1 MRDRLKRIF
10 RSPLSLRRG
19 PRPPSDSAGH
29 LQKSGCITALPL
41 DTPTYSST
49 LPVADFWQKALHRLS
64 MEDQVLIQKYT
75 TTQPTSYIASD
86 MPVLLLEVKQKR
98 ELFENKRW
106 NVSLNGYTFRLSDI
120 ADKVMT
126 WLEKLKVIGDIAVN
140 AVPIHARL
148 PWAGIRMLLQEA
160 TADRETMGPLLV
172 GLDKVLYL
180 IDLCT
185 VYELLYSYDPK
196 IEDTYHSL
204 EATVIELY
212 VLILQF
218 LRTAILAYEPS
229 TKTST
234 STTFW
239 TLNCIND
246 YNARF
251 EAIIPRIDHEAQNWE
266 RCYSRVD
273 RVISTDQVKRLK
285 HVLEDIERAKI
296 HQNEFRNVDNTFQNI
311 WRFLDDEKRE
321 DVLRWISDIPF
332 EYHHSVARTGC
343 TADTGGWLFRQR
355 DFQDWQLSDD
365 SMIFW
370 LHGIPGA
377 GKTKL
382 VSRVIDEFLQVQ
394 GQKLVYFYC
403 NRNEGLR
410 RKPKEILR
418 SFVKQLSIADDQTV
432 IHDNLLQI
440 YMDKRQRGFPST
452 DLSLE
457 ESEAL
462 LAQLIST
469 YPKTIL
475 VLDALDESEESS
487 RQSLISYFSRLVE
500 QIQNLKIFITS
511 RRDGDI
517 ACQLESKANVGINA
531 TDSQD
536 DIAKFVSQKI
546 DEDEQNRA
554 TPISVE
560 LKYDIVRIILDKSQ
574 GMFQWAA
581 LQVTELLSLD
591 LENDIRERLGCLPAG
606 LSCAYNEI
614 YQRIL
619 GSKASKLKLATRALQ
634 WVICSE
640 KPLTADALVFLVCQD
655 PEIDTLIT
663 PYVDIRFILD
673 SCSNLLVMD
682 SRQFCQLSHLS
693 VNEYFENL
701 WGIGICHANAAK
713 ICLTH
718 MLIANN
724 QYSQESSM
732 YSAMIDNFL
741 AYATQ
746 HWFLHIRRY
755 EYHINNTGD
764 KIDPRLS
771 QLVEKFLGRVEESG
785 PAYRSWCERCEHLPG
800 FPIEDL
806 KPFSNP
812 VLAVCR
818 FGLYHIPLTW
828 WESKCID
835 PNQTNKAANSLLVLT
850 VFSENEYAVQK
861 LLSLGADINGQLDG
875 LLCSG
880 SALGAAASI
889 GNREIIKLLLS
900 AGAQIN
906 QKHTGGIYGGA
917 LVASVANPEGRKATQ
932 LLLDS
937 GAEINQELDCGI
949 FGSALAAAAARGAGG
964 YNSTIIQS
972 LLHAGANVNQAL
984 TSGNYGS
991 ALAAAA
997 STPIGHETI
1006 KLLLASGANVN
1017 QRLIWGKYGSAL
1029 AAASFGSPANTSLLL
1044 EAGADVNQVLT
1055 SGLYGSALA
1064 AAAYSQAKHSV
1075 QLLLD
1080 AGADVNQKLTAGL
1093 YGSALA
1099 AAVAK
1104 QGADEEIVQLLLD
1117 AGADVNQ
1124 KLSSGLYSNVLEAAR
1139 ARTRRELYEIL
1150 LGVVIRKNRRN
1161 FEYTSLEADNGTA
1174 MQIQISSQAH
1184 NHREKS
1190 KVIDETDWE
1199 VVSHRDADV
1208 NDHEGSR
1215 DTSGVN
1221 GHFDIKIGWGRRKHT
1236 LYSCDWHYTPAEEHL
1251 DVCPICSGAPE

>member
-1 MRDRLKRIF
+1 
-10 RSPLSLRRG
+10 
-19 PRPPSDSAGH
+19 
-29 LQKSGCITALPL
+29 
-41 DTPTYSST
+41 
-49 LPVADFWQKALHRLS
+49 
-64 MEDQVLIQKYT
+64 MEDQVLIQKHT
-75 TTQPTSYIASD
+75 TTRSTPCIVSD
-86 MPVLLLEVKQKR
+86 TPVLLLEEVKQKR
-98 ELFENKRW
+98 ELFESRRW

-120 ADKVMT
+120 ANKVMT
-126 WLEKLKVIGDIAVN
+126 WLEKLKAIGDIAVN
-140 AVPIHARL
+140 ADQIHSRL
-148 PWAGIRMLLQEA
+148 PWAGIRMLFLEA

-185 VYELLYSYDPK
+185 VYELLYPYDPK
-196 IEDTYHSL
+196 IEHTYHNL
-204 EATVIELY
+204 EATVIEVY

-218 LRTAILAYEPS
+218 LRTAILAYERS

-234 STTFW
+234 SATFW
-239 TLNCIND
+239 TLDYIND

-251 EAIIPRIDHEAQNWE
+251 EAIIPRIDYEAQNCE
-266 RCYSRVD
+266 RCYSRLD
-273 RVISTDQVKRLK
+273 RVISIDQVKRLK
-285 HVLEDIERAKI
+285 RVLEDMERVKA
-296 HQNEFRNVDNTFQNI
+296 HQNEFRNMNSTFQNI
-311 WRFLDDEKRE
+311 WRFLDDGKRE

-332 EYHHSVARTGC
+332 EDHHSVARTGR
-343 TADTGGWLFRQR
+343 TANTGGWLFKQR
-355 DFQDWQLSDD
+355 VFQDWQISDD

-418 SFVKQLSIADDQTV
+418 SFVKQLSITDDQTV
-432 IHDNLLQI
+432 IHESLLQV
-440 YMDKRQRGFPST
+440 YMDKRQRGFSST

-462 LAQLIST
+462 LAQLISI

-475 VLDALDESEESS
+475 VLDALDESEEGS
-487 RQSLISYFSRLVE
+487 RQGLISYFSRLVE

-511 RRDGDI
+511 RRDEDI
-517 ACQLESKANVGINA
+517 ACRLKSKANVGINA

-546 DEDEQNRA
+546 DEDEKNRA

-574 GMFQWAA
+574 GIFQWAA

-591 LENDIRERLGCLPAG
+591 LEKDIRERLGCLPAG
-606 LSCAYNEI
+606 LPCAYNEI

-619 GSKASKLKLATRALQ
+619 ESKASKLKIAMRALQ

-655 PEIDTLIT
+655 PEIDTLIA
-663 PYVDIRFILD
+663 PYVDIRFILE

-682 SRQFCQLSHLS
+682 SRQFCHLSHLS

-701 WGIGICHANAAK
+701 WGIAICHANAAK
-713 ICLTH
+713 ICLTL
-718 MLIANN
+718 MLVANN

-732 YSAMIDNFL
+732 YNVMIDNFL

-755 EYHINNTGD
+755 EYYIRNTGD

-771 QLVEKFLGRVEESG
+771 QLVERFLGRVEESG

-806 KPFSNP
+806 KPFCNP

-818 FGLYHIPLTW
+818 FGFYRIPLTW
-828 WESKCID
+828 WESKCINT
-835 PNQTNKAANSLLVLT
+835 NQTNKAGNSLLVLT

-889 GNREIIKLLLS
+889 GNRDIIKLLLS

-906 QKHTGGIYGGA
+906 QKHAGGIYGGA

-964 YNSTIIQS
+964 YNSTISQS
-972 LLHAGANVNQAL
+972 LLRAGANVNQAL

-1044 EAGADVNQVLT
+1044 DAGADVNQVLT

-1075 QLLLD
+1075 QLLLN

-1150 LGVVIRKNRRN
+1150 LGVVIGKNQRN
-1161 FEYTSLEADNGTA
+1161 FGYTSLEAGKYKD
-1174 MQIQISSQAH
+1174 
-1184 NHREKS
+1184 RKS
-1190 KVIDETDWE
+1190 
-1199 VVSHRDADV
+1199 A
-1208 NDHEGSR
+1208 
-1215 DTSGVN
+1215 
-1221 GHFDIKIGWGRRKHT
+1221 
-1236 LYSCDWHYTPAEEHL
+1236 
-1251 DVCPICSGAPE
+1251 

>member
-1 MRDRLKRIF
+1 MCQTKMRDRLKHIF

-19 PRPPSDSAGH
+19 QRPPSDSADH

-41 DTPTYSST
+41 DTPADSST
-49 LPVADFWQKALHRLS
+49 LPVADFWQKVLHRLS
-64 MEDQVLIQKYT
+64 MEDQVLIQKHT
-75 TTQPTSYIASD
+75 TTRSTPCIVSD
-86 MPVLLLEVKQKR
+86 TPVLLLEEVKQKR
-98 ELFENKRW
+98 ELFESRRW

-120 ADKVMT
+120 ANKVMT
-126 WLEKLKVIGDIAVN
+126 WLEKLKAI
-140 AVPIHARL
+140 
-148 PWAGIRMLLQEA
+148 
-160 TADRETMGPLLV
+160 
-172 GLDKVLYL
+172 
-180 IDLCT
+180 
-185 VYELLYSYDPK
+185 
-196 IEDTYHSL
+196 
-204 EATVIELY
+204 VIEVY

-218 LRTAILAYEPS
+218 LRTAILAYERS

-234 STTFW
+234 SATFW
-239 TLNCIND
+239 TLDYIND

-251 EAIIPRIDHEAQNWE
+251 EAIIPRIDYEAQNCE
-266 RCYSRVD
+266 RCYSRLD
-273 RVISTDQVKRLK
+273 RVISIDQVKRLK
-285 HVLEDIERAKI
+285 RVLEDMERVKA
-296 HQNEFRNVDNTFQNI
+296 HQNEFRNMNSTFQNI
-311 WRFLDDEKRE
+311 WRFLDDGKRE
-321 DVLRWISDIPF
+321 DVLRWTSDIPF
-332 EYHHSVARTGC
+332 EDHHSVARTGR
-343 TADTGGWLFRQR
+343 TANTGGWLFKQR
-355 DFQDWQLSDD
+355 VFQDWQISDD

-418 SFVKQLSIADDQTV
+418 SFVKQLSITDDQTV
-432 IHDNLLQI
+432 IHESLLQV
-440 YMDKRQRGFPST
+440 YMDKRQRGFSST

-462 LAQLIST
+462 LAQLISI

-475 VLDALDESEESS
+475 VLDALDESEEGS
-487 RQSLISYFSRLVE
+487 RQGLISYFSRLVE

-511 RRDGDI
+511 RRDEDI
-517 ACQLESKANVGINA
+517 ACRLKSKANVGINA

-546 DEDEQNRA
+546 DEDEKNRA

-560 LKYDIVRIILDKSQ
+560 LKYDIVRIILDK
-574 GMFQWAA
+574 MFYP
-581 LQVTELLSLD
+581 S
-591 LENDIRERLGCLPAG
+591 RC
-606 LSCAYNEI
+606 
-614 YQRIL
+614 
-619 GSKASKLKLATRALQ
+619 
-634 WVICSE
+634 
-640 KPLTADALVFLVCQD
+640 D
-655 PEIDTLIT
+655 PEIDTLIA
-663 PYVDIRFILD
+663 PYVDIRFILE

-682 SRQFCQLSHLS
+682 SRQFCHLSHLS

-701 WGIGICHANAAK
+701 WGIAICHANAAK
-713 ICLTH
+713 ICLTL
-718 MLIANN
+718 MLVANN

-732 YSAMIDNFL
+732 YNVMIDNFL

-755 EYHINNTGD
+755 EYYIRNTGD

-771 QLVEKFLGRVEESG
+771 QLVERFLGRVEESG
-785 PAYRSWCERCEHLPG
+785 PAYRSWCECCEHLPG

-806 KPFSNP
+806 KPFCNP

-818 FGLYHIPLTW
+818 FGFYRIPLTL
-828 WESKCID
+828 WESKCINT
-835 PNQTNKAANSLLVLT
+835 NQTNKAGNSLLVLT

-889 GNREIIKLLLS
+889 GNRDIIKLLLS

-906 QKHTGGIYGGA
+906 QKHAGGIYGGA

-964 YNSTIIQS
+964 YNSTISQS
-972 LLHAGANVNQAL
+972 LLRAGANVNQAL

-1044 EAGADVNQVLT
+1044 DAGADVNQLLT

-1075 QLLLD
+1075 QLLLN

-1150 LGVVIRKNRRN
+1150 LGVVIGKNQRN
-1161 FEYTSLEADNGTA
+1161 FGYTSLEAVA
-1174 MQIQISSQAH
+1174 MPIRTQLFL
-1184 NHREKS
+1184 NHCLS
-1190 KVIDETDWE
+1190 NLI
-1199 VVSHRDADV
+1199 
-1208 NDHEGSR
+1208 
-1215 DTSGVN
+1215 
-1221 GHFDIKIGWGRRKHT
+1221 
-1236 LYSCDWHYTPAEEHL
+1236 
-1251 DVCPICSGAPE
+1251 

>member
-1 MRDRLKRIF
+1 MMCQTKMRDRLKHIF

-19 PRPPSDSAGH
+19 QRPPSDSADH

-41 DTPTYSST
+41 DTPADSST

-64 MEDQVLIQKYT
+64 MEDQVLIQKHT
-75 TTQPTSYIASD
+75 TTRSTPCIVSD
-86 MPVLLLEVKQKR
+86 TPVLLLEEVKQKR
-98 ELFENKRW
+98 ELFESRRW

-120 ADKVMT
+120 ANKVMT
-126 WLEKLKVIGDIAVN
+126 WLEKLKAIGDIAVN
-140 AVPIHARL
+140 ADQIHSRL
-148 PWAGIRMLLQEA
+148 PWAGIRMLFLVRPPTVTKA
-160 TADRETMGPLLV
+160 KMAFNDRYLLRKPQPIAR
-172 GLDKVLYL
+172 LW
-180 IDLCT
+180 
-185 VYELLYSYDPK
+185 
-196 IEDTYHSL
+196 
-204 EATVIELY
+204 A
-212 VLILQF
+212 
-218 LRTAILAYEPS
+218 PS
-229 TKTST
+229 HR
-234 STTFW
+234 
-239 TLNCIND
+239 L
-246 YNARF
+246 
-251 EAIIPRIDHEAQNWE
+251 
-266 RCYSRVD
+266 D
-273 RVISTDQVKRLK
+273 RVISIDQVKRLK
-285 HVLEDIERAKI
+285 RVLEDMERVKA
-296 HQNEFRNVDNTFQNI
+296 HQNEFRNMNSTFQNI
-311 WRFLDDEKRE
+311 WLFLDDGKRE

-332 EYHHSVARTGC
+332 EDHHSVARTGR
-343 TADTGGWLFRQR
+343 TANTGGWLFKQR
-355 DFQDWQLSDD
+355 VFQDWQISDD

-370 LHGIPGA
+370 LH
-377 GKTKL
+377 
-382 VSRVIDEFLQVQ
+382 
-394 GQKLVYFYC
+394 
-403 NRNEGLR
+403 
-410 RKPKEILR
+410 
-418 SFVKQLSIADDQTV
+418 
-432 IHDNLLQI
+432 
-440 YMDKRQRGFPST
+440 
-452 DLSLE
+452 

-462 LAQLIST
+462 LAQLISI

-475 VLDALDESEESS
+475 VLDALDESEEGS
-487 RQSLISYFSRLVE
+487 RQGLISYFSRLVE

-511 RRDGDI
+511 RRDEDI
-517 ACQLESKANVGINA
+517 ACRLKSKANVGINA

-546 DEDEQNRA
+546 DEDEKNRA

-560 LKYDIVRIILDKSQ
+560 LKYDIVQK
-574 GMFQWAA
+574 
-581 LQVTELLSLD
+581 
-591 LENDIRERLGCLPAG
+591 DIRERLGCLPAG
-606 LSCAYNEI
+606 LPCAYNEI

-619 GSKASKLKLATRALQ
+619 ESKASKLKIAMRALQ

-655 PEIDTLIT
+655 PEIDTLIA
-663 PYVDIRFILD
+663 PYVDIRFILE

-682 SRQFCQLSHLS
+682 SRQFCHLSHLS

-701 WGIGICHANAAK
+701 WGIAICHANAAK
-713 ICLTH
+713 ICLTL
-718 MLIANN
+718 MLVANN

-732 YSAMIDNFL
+732 YNVMIDNFL
-741 AYATQ
+741 AYATP

-755 EYHINNTGD
+755 EYYIRNTGD

-771 QLVEKFLGRVEESG
+771 QLVERFLGRVEESG

-806 KPFSNP
+806 KPFCNP

-818 FGLYHIPLTW
+818 FGFYRIPLTL
-828 WESKCID
+828 WESKCINT
-835 PNQTNKAANSLLVLT
+835 NQTNKAGNSLLVLT

-889 GNREIIKLLLS
+889 GNRDIIKLLLS

-906 QKHTGGIYGGA
+906 QKHAGGIYGGA

-964 YNSTIIQS
+964 YNSTISQS
-972 LLHAGANVNQAL
+972 LLRAGANVNQAL

-1044 EAGADVNQVLT
+1044 DAGADVNQLLT

-1075 QLLLD
+1075 QLLLN

-1150 LGVVIRKNRRN
+1150 LGVVIGKNQRN
-1161 FEYTSLEADNGTA
+1161 FGYTSLEAGKYKD
-1174 MQIQISSQAH
+1174 
-1184 NHREKS
+1184 RKS
-1190 KVIDETDWE
+1190 
-1199 VVSHRDADV
+1199 A
-1208 NDHEGSR
+1208 
-1215 DTSGVN
+1215 
-1221 GHFDIKIGWGRRKHT
+1221 
-1236 LYSCDWHYTPAEEHL
+1236 
-1251 DVCPICSGAPE
+1251 

>member
-1 MRDRLKRIF
+1 MCQTKMRDRLKHIF

-19 PRPPSDSAGH
+19 QRPPSDSADH

-41 DTPTYSST
+41 DTPADSST
-49 LPVADFWQKALHRLS
+49 LPVADFWQKVLHRLS
-64 MEDQVLIQKYT
+64 MEDQVLIQKHT
-75 TTQPTSYIASD
+75 TTRSTPCIVSD
-86 MPVLLLEVKQKR
+86 TPVLLLEEVKQKR
-98 ELFENKRW
+98 ELFESRRW

-120 ADKVMT
+120 ANKVMT
-126 WLEKLKVIGDIAVN
+126 WYQNVV
-140 AVPIHARL
+140 
-148 PWAGIRMLLQEA
+148 
-160 TADRETMGPLLV
+160 
-172 GLDKVLYL
+172 
-180 IDLCT
+180 
-185 VYELLYSYDPK
+185 S
-196 IEDTYHSL
+196 
-204 EATVIELY
+204 VIEVY

-218 LRTAILAYEPS
+218 LRTAILAYERS

-234 STTFW
+234 SATFW
-239 TLNCIND
+239 TLDYIND

-251 EAIIPRIDHEAQNWE
+251 EAIIPRIDYEAQNCE
-266 RCYSRVD
+266 RCYSRLD
-273 RVISTDQVKRLK
+273 RVISIDQVKRLK
-285 HVLEDIERAKI
+285 RVLEDMERVKA
-296 HQNEFRNVDNTFQNI
+296 HQNEFRNMNSTFQNI
-311 WRFLDDEKRE
+311 WRFLDDGKRE
-321 DVLRWISDIPF
+321 DVLRWTSDIPF
-332 EYHHSVARTGC
+332 EDHHSVARTGR
-343 TADTGGWLFRQR
+343 TANTGGWLFKQR
-355 DFQDWQLSDD
+355 VFQDWQISDD

-418 SFVKQLSIADDQTV
+418 SFVKQLSITDDQTV
-432 IHDNLLQI
+432 IHESLLQV
-440 YMDKRQRGFPST
+440 YMDKRQRGFSST

-462 LAQLIST
+462 LAQLISI

-475 VLDALDESEESS
+475 VLDALDESEEGS
-487 RQSLISYFSRLVE
+487 RQGLISYFSRLVE

-511 RRDGDI
+511 RRDEDI
-517 ACQLESKANVGINA
+517 ACRLKSKANVGINA

-546 DEDEQNRA
+546 DEDEKNRA

-574 GMFQWAA
+574 G
-581 LQVTELLSLD
+581 
-591 LENDIRERLGCLPAG
+591 IRCPRFP
-606 LSCAYNEI
+606 S
-614 YQRIL
+614 
-619 GSKASKLKLATRALQ
+619 
-634 WVICSE
+634 
-640 KPLTADALVFLVCQD
+640 
-655 PEIDTLIT
+655 
-663 PYVDIRFILD
+663 PYVDIRFILE

-682 SRQFCQLSHLS
+682 SRQFCHLSHLS

-701 WGIGICHANAAK
+701 WGIAICHANAAK
-713 ICLTH
+713 ICLTL
-718 MLIANN
+718 MLVANN

-732 YSAMIDNFL
+732 YNVMIDNFL

-755 EYHINNTGD
+755 EYYIRNTGD

-771 QLVEKFLGRVEESG
+771 QLVERFLGRVEESG

-806 KPFSNP
+806 KPFCNP

-818 FGLYHIPLTW
+818 FGFYRIPLTL
-828 WESKCID
+828 WESKCINT
-835 PNQTNKAANSLLVLT
+835 NQTNKAGNSLLVLT

-889 GNREIIKLLLS
+889 GNRDIIKLLLS

-906 QKHTGGIYGGA
+906 QKHAGGIYGGA

-964 YNSTIIQS
+964 YNSTISQS
-972 LLHAGANVNQAL
+972 LLRAGANVNQAL

-1044 EAGADVNQVLT
+1044 DAGADVNQLLT

-1075 QLLLD
+1075 QLLLN

-1150 LGVVIRKNRRN
+1150 LGVVIGKNQRN
-1161 FEYTSLEADNGTA
+1161 FGYTSLEAVA
-1174 MQIQISSQAH
+1174 MPIRTQLFL
-1184 NHREKS
+1184 NHCLS
-1190 KVIDETDWE
+1190 NLI
-1199 VVSHRDADV
+1199 
-1208 NDHEGSR
+1208 
-1215 DTSGVN
+1215 
-1221 GHFDIKIGWGRRKHT
+1221 
-1236 LYSCDWHYTPAEEHL
+1236 
-1251 DVCPICSGAPE
+1251 